1 MKLEALYN
9 AVIVKPVESEETTYG
24 SIIVPDMGSELNKSA
39 EVISVG
45 PGYYSNGG
53 NFIETTL
60 VKGDKLAD
68 AVVATL
74 GPNGRN
80 VVIANEQGYPQSTKD
95 GVTVAKSIT
104 LTDKVEEVGA
114 SMVKQ
119 AAIKTADVAGDGTTT
134 STLLAREMVKS
145 GLQHL
150 NNGSNAVEI
159 KRGIDKAVKE
169 VVAEIRTSLSEEI
182 SSEEQLEQ
190 IATISANNDP
200 ETGKLIAT
208 AMDKVGR
215 DGIVTIEESKS
226 GDTYLETVE
235 GMQFDRGYKSH
246 YFVTDNNTMSCGL
259 DNPYILIADERF
271 TTVKEL
277 LPVLEAVSNTN
288 RSLLIIAED
297 IDNEALATLIVNK
310 ARGTLKVAAVKAPDF
325 GDRRKLILEDI
336 AIMTG
341 GQVFSKT
348 KAMKLDKFSWE
359 WFGEARNV
367 NITKD
372 QTTIVDGKGTMESIQ
387 TRIEELQQQIEQ
399 AQTPFEI
406 EKLQERLAKFT
417 GGVAIIHVGG
427 MTEGEMCEKKD
438 RVDDALHATKA
449 AIEEGIV
456 SGGGAALIYAR
467 EAITRGSIGAEI
479 VYKACGKPF
488 ETILTN
494 AGYTQTEAQMKGLS
508 LDSSNSWLGYNI
520 KTESTVNMK
529 EAGIIDPAKVTR
541 TALESASSV
550 AGTILL
556 TECVVVNDPESKD
569 SGMDMGGMG
578 GMF

>member
-1 MKLEALYN
+1 MSKIIEFGPEARKQL
-9 AVIVKPVESEETTYG
+9 V
-24 SIIVPDMGSELNKSA
+24 
-39 EVISVG
+39 
-45 PGYYSNGG
+45 NG
-53 NFIETTL
+53 I
-60 VKGDKLAD
+60 DKLAD
-68 AVVATL
+68 AVVSTL

-80 VVIANEQGYPQSTKD
+80 VVIANDYGYPQSTKD
-95 GVTVAKSIT
+95 GVTVAKSIS
-104 LTDKVEEVGA
+104 LTDSIEEVGA

-134 STLLAREMVKS
+134 STLLAREMVKA

-150 NNGSNAVEI
+150 NNGANAVEI
-159 KRGIDKAVKE
+159 KRGIDTAVKH
-169 VVAEIRTSLSEEI
+169 VVKSLRSNLSEEI
-182 SSEEQLEQ
+182 SSEEQLKQ
-190 IATISANNDP
+190 IATISANNDY

-208 AMDKVGR
+208 AMEKVGR

-226 GDTYLETVE
+226 GETYLETVE

-271 TTVKEL
+271 TQVKEL
-277 LPVLEAVSNTN
+277 LPILEAVSTTN

-336 AIMTG
+336 ATMTG
-341 GQVFSKT
+341 GQVYSKQ

-359 WFGEARNV
+359 WFGEARTV

-372 QTTIVDGKGTMESIQ
+372 QTTIVDGKGTVESIQ

-399 AQTPFEI
+399 ATTPFEI
-406 EKLQERLAKFT
+406 EKLQERLAKFV

-427 MTEGEMCEKKD
+427 NTETEMKEKKD

-456 SGGGAALIYAR
+456 AGGGAALLYAR
-467 EAITRGSIGAEI
+467 ESIDMNCDLCSDSFKVGKQI
-479 VYKACGKPF
+479 VYQACGKPF
-488 ETILTN
+488 EQILKN
-494 AGYTQTEAQMKGLS
+494 AGYEDIKAQMLS
-508 LDSSNSWLGYNI
+508 MQVINATVADTWTGYNL
-520 KTESTVNMK
+520 KTELMVNMK

-541 TALESASSV
+541 TAVESAASV

-556 TECVVVNDPESKD
+556 TECVVVDDPENKKEESNP
-569 SGMDMGGMG
+569 MMGG